1 MKPLHKKLKLSF
13 SCLLLLAICVTG
25 CFKDHNLPP
34 DPELKYLTRSE
45 NIANVSAAEV
55 KLRASALA
63 LFVKNSVKVYK
74 LTYTTKTLDGKPI
87 QASGIVL
94 YSENFTDSL
103 SVLSFQ
109 HGTITTQDEAPSNY
123 KPVGNAEAFVA
134 ATAAASLA
142 KGYFIVMPDY
152 LGFGESKTIQHPYQ
166 HKASLA
172 WASLDML
179 RAANEFAG
187 QYSLKL
193 KKKIQLAGYSEGGY
207 ATMALHQE
215 IETNASSE
223 FPVLKSYPAAGPH
236 DMVSTAKWVVSQTT
250 DMPAAAASY
259 YLWVLLTYNQIYG
272 INAPLTDMITP
283 VNAAKVAAAVAA
295 GNPLAAEIDLNPS
308 KLYTADF
315 ISGIKNS
322 TNTKFIAALKAN
334 DVYDWK
340 PRAPVQ
346 LFHSEGDDFVPFLN
360 ATIAEKK
367 LQENGASATLIRI
380 QPSTA
385 THREAAQIYLTT
397 MIGILLTP

>member
-1 MKPLHKKLKLSF
+1 MKSLHLNFKLSLTLF
-13 SCLLLLAICVTG
+13 MFLTVLVTG
-25 CFKDHNLPP
+25 CFKDHDLPP
-34 DPELKYLTRSE
+34 DPEVKYLIKSD

-63 LFVKNSVKVYK
+63 PFVTSGVKVYK
-74 LTYTTKTLDGKPI
+74 LFYNTKTLDGKQI
-87 QASGIVL
+87 QASGVVL
-94 YSENFTDSL
+94 FPENFKDSL

-123 KPVGNAEAFVA
+123 KPVGNAEAFVV

-142 KGYFIVMPDY
+142 KGFYIVMPDY
-152 LGFGESKTIQHPYQ
+152 LGFGESATIQHPYQ

-179 RAANEFAG
+179 RAAMEFA
-187 QYSLKL
+187 SLNNLKL

-223 FPVLKSYPAAGPH
+223 FTVLKSYPAAGPY

-259 YLWVLLTYNQIYG
+259 YLWVLLTYNQMYG
-272 INAPLTDMITP
+272 INVPLTDLITP
-283 VNAAKVAAAVAA
+283 LNAAKVAAATAA

-322 TNTKFIAALKAN
+322 TNLKFIAALKAN

-340 PRAPVQ
+340 PKAPVM

-367 LQENGASATLIRI
+367 LQDNGSMATLLRI
-380 QPSTA
+380 QPPSA
-385 THREAAQIYLTT
+385 THREGAQIYLTT
-397 MIGILLTP
+397 MIGLLLAP